1 MNKRARMVGEAEG
14 TPDSVMR
21 IPAGLYDSTP
31 TPVGAV
37 FPESGVTLIEPTF
50 VDVFDPSVW
59 KTNVPFAGMLYE
71 KDDATVPSSAL
82 TVKPVPASSKVE
94 IVPRCALPDV
104 FNRTTDVA

>member
-1 MNKRARMVGEAEG
+1 MATLMPDVPEVGTARRVSCAADRSIDRGARVVGEAEG

-50 VDVFDPSVW
+50 VDGFDPSVW

-71 KDDATVPSSAL
+71 NDDATVPSTAL
-82 TVKPVPASSKVE
+82 TVNP
-94 IVPRCALPDV
+94 
-104 FNRTTDVA
+104 